1 MSSTS
6 TEPASITDSQSKKVV
21 IQTTLYDLIASI
33 NETIPP
39 EDDDLVTAA
48 VTRLLNAGRVSFKQ
62 R

>member
-6 TEPASITDSQSKKVV
+6 IEPVSITDPQGKKVI

-39 EDDDLVTAA
+39 EEDDLVTAA
-48 VTRLLNAGRVSFKQ
+48 VTRLLDTGRVSF